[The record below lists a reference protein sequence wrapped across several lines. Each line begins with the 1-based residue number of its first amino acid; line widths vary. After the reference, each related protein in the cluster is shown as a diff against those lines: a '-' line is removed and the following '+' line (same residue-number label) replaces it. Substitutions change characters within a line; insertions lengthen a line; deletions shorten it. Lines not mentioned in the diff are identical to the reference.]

1 MHEVQCTA
9 AQPSLS
15 CLTTWACT
23 SSRGWQPSKGI
34 CITCFH
40 DQPCLQ
46 GHSWHCLEAWTQLA
60 SGCELEY
67 AEYTV
72 VLLAYCASD
81 EVKPACVLAFN
92 LTVSVFRS

>member
-1 MHEVQCTA
+1 
-9 AQPSLS
+9 
-15 CLTTWACT
+15 
-23 SSRGWQPSKGI
+23 
-34 CITCFH
+34 
-40 DQPCLQ
+40 LQ